1 MAGLGTLEWV
11 KQPKDPDNPI
21 DFAYLAKDK
30 RGVEF
35 GLIRNAKN
43 PEMLFAVN
51 LKTMKTLSG
60 WFTDAG
66 GEVRNR

>member
-11 KQPKDPDNPI
+11 KQPEDPDNP
-21 DFAYLAKDK
+21 KT
-30 RGVEF
+30 
-35 GLIRNAKN
+35 

-51 LKTMKTLSG
+51 LKTMKTLPG

-66 GEVRNR
+66 GEVRNC